1 MKCTIRDIAKM
12 AGTSPSSVSL
22 VLNNKPG
29 VRKEMRQ
36 QITKLLQENGYTL
49 RSQENDEKQET
60 MVARN
65 VHVYLSHL

>member
-60 MVARN
+60 KRIGFIYYKSSN
-65 VHVYLSHL
+65 

>member
-1 MKCTIRDIAKM
+1 MKCTIREIAKM

-36 QITKLLQENGYTL
+36 QIAKLLQENGYTL
-49 RSQENDEKQET
+49 KSQEKGGNSDVK
-60 MVARN
+60 RICFR
-65 VHVYLSHL
+65 